1 VQALKQE
8 QQQRSSTSP
17 TAAQAKLG
25 FGGLGAHPLLAA
37 RTFAKPGFKKNAPG
51 NSHKSESPS
60 KGRQP
65 AAAAGASPFE
75 QQQQQLPQQ
84 AGPEQQQQQQEQ
96 SAYAEVAPSFLPGLS
111 AKLLAGFAAP
121 QPAHMAEDDYDDDYD
136 S

>member
-37 RTFAKPGFKKNAPG
+37 RTFAKPGFKKSAPAG

-60 KGRQP
+60 KGQQQP
-65 AAAAGASPFE
+65 AAAGASPFE
-75 QQQQQLPQQ
+75 QHQSPQQ
-84 AGPEQQQQQQEQ
+84 AGLEQQQQQQEQ